1 MTRVYLLAFS
11 LLCFFSLDTYAGITI
26 KSLKLNKGN
35 DKGTMT
41 INYKG
46 NLNDYPEM
54 KINQNSIYIIVP
66 DASVKR
72 AINKKVSFA
81 TTKGRDTK
89 LQAAQY
95 TGKSS
100 RVKVIFPFNIHAHKE
115 KVSLTLRDNNIEL
128 NFPKLKASATYLAPA
143 GQKATKKVAKIAK
156 PSPKIAKDLLNEDYL
171 NSLIAEQKKQ
181 KTAKKEN
188 KALKSNTLF
197 ANAPKKKVSKKSQDV
212 VKTTQS
218 ATAKN
223 FLSPSKSS
231 FSLVEYG
238 GKFVAFLGVVLL
250 LFYGVITVMKKGFI
264 KKGKLGFLNKTE
276 QVSVLSQTYIAPKKS
291 LMLIRAHNQV
301 FLVSN
306 TDAGIHPISEINDV
320 AGLLKDG
327 ELKIAGDN
335 FDTNF
340 EVASMDEKVE
350 TKVKLKEDIM
360 HSNKQSSLSD
370 FIGVKDKVKF
380 SDSLKKKVKELKP
393 LQ

>member
-1 MTRVYLLAFS
+1 MTRVYVLAFS
-11 LLCFFSLDTYAGITI
+11 LLCFFSLNSFAGITI
-26 KSLKLNKGN
+26 KSLKLKNN
-35 DKGTMT
+35 ANKGTMT
-41 INYKG
+41 INYLG
-46 NLNDYPEM
+46 SLNDYPEM
-54 KINQNSIYIIVP
+54 RVNQNSIYIIVP
-66 DASVKR
+66 DAKVKR

-81 TTKGRDTK
+81 TSGKDTK

-100 RVKVIFPFNIHAHKE
+100 RVKVIFPFNINDHKE
-115 KVSLTLRDNNIEL
+115 KVSLTLRDNKIEL
-128 NFPKLKASATYLAPA
+128 NFPKLKASATYWP
-143 GQKATKKVAKIAK
+143 KATTKKRKVVAKAK
-156 PSPKIAKDLLNEDYL
+156 PSPKVARDLLNEDYL
-171 NSLIAEQKKQ
+171 NSLIAAQKKKAIK
-181 KTAKKEN
+181 KTESFLAETKKVNPVAKKTE
-188 KALKSNTLF
+188 
-197 ANAPKKKVSKKSQDV
+197 DV
-212 VKTTQS
+212 VKTTQ
-218 ATAKN
+218 AAPQKG

-231 FSLVEYG
+231 FSLIEYG

-250 LFYGVITVMKKGFI
+250 LFYGVVTLMKKGFI

-320 AGLLKDG
+320 AGLLKEG

-335 FDTNF
+335 FDTNY
-340 EVASMDEKVE
+340 EVAAMDTKVE

-360 HSNKQSSLSD
+360 QSNKQSSLSD